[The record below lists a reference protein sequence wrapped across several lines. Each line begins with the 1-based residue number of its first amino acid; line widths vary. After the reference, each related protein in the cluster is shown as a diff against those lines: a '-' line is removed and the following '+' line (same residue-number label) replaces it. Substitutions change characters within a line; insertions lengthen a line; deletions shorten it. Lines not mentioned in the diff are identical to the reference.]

1 MFFFILDR
9 ILSQINICFSLIA
22 EEIRE
27 NRKSIDK
34 LSGQHEDVGTR
45 SSTSKSVD
53 LLSIDKKIDEIII
66 ILGKQG
72 DRLSKIEKQLGMFRN
87 F

>member
-1 MFFFILDR
+1 M
-9 ILSQINICFSLIA
+9 
-22 EEIRE
+22 
-27 NRKSIDK
+27 IDK
-34 LSGQHEDVGTR
+34 LSGQNEDVGTR

-72 DRLSKIEKQLGMFRN
+72 GRLSKIEKQLGMFRI